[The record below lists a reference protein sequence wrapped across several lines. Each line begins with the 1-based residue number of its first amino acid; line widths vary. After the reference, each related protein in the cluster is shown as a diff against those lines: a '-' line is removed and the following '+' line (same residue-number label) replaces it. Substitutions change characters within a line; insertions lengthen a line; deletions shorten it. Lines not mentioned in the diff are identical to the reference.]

1 MSNPLGICF
10 IFRRENRCVLPFPNI
25 VFRYLENTNAFK
37 PFRIHLRK
45 LGVKVNP
52 VQNHLVEQVQD
63 PVTMKEG
70 RWMLGSKPKLSA
82 TPIIQHCRGS
92 L

>member
-1 MSNPLGICF
+1 MCLTIPSD
-10 IFRRENRCVLPFPNI
+10 I

-45 LGVKVNP
+45 LGSKVNP
-52 VQNHLVEQVQD
+52 VQNHLWSKQD

-70 RWMLGSKPKLSA
+70 RWMLGQQTKAVCYTHYSA
-82 TPIIQHCRGS
+82 